1 MKMKISYFTLKKI
14 GVLCPSN
21 FSHPGGGG
29 DFESSPLVGSED
41 SIDNKNNN
49 IEILLQRK
57 NYFKNGLGGG
67 A

>member
-1 MKMKISYFTLKKI
+1 MPFELFT
-14 GVLCPSN
+14 
-21 FSHPGGGG
+21 PGWGGG

-57 NYFKNGLGGG
+57 IILKTVWGGG
-67 A
+67 VIT